1 MFHNKIKLLLM
12 VTVLSLG
19 VWGCGSNETTSNV
32 ENTVEESAT
41 DASEKDT
48 KKLEEAETNDTVNK
62 ESENQTN
69 EQATSVLEDG
79 TYVAEFHT
87 DSGMFHVNE
96 ANNDR
101 GILTVENGK
110 MMLHISLTS
119 KNIVNLFPGVVSD
132 AQKEGAEL
140 LQPTVDTVTYSD
152 GYTEEVNGFDIPVP
166 AIDEEFDLALI
177 GKKGKWYDHKV
188 VVTNPVPGDD
198 VHLVEG
204 NDTADESNETSKIE
218 LADGEY
224 QVDIELQ
231 GGSGKSTIESPAKM
245 VVKDGVATVTITW
258 SSPNYDYMLLD
269 GVKYEPVNTEG
280 NSVFE
285 LPISALDTEI
295 PVIGDTVAMSK
306 PHEVEYTITCSL
318 K

>member
-1 MFHNKIKLLLM
+1 MFNNKIKLLLM

-48 KKLEEAETNDTVNK
+48 EKMEEAETTDAVNK

-198 VHLVEG
+198 VHLVEC